1 VLLGKEL
8 LTGVTAVLTRWGAVM
23 SATQQVQEAAI
34 GWFLII
40 VIVVIVL
47 AVIGL
52 LSLLRR
58 R

>member
-1 VLLGKEL
+1 M
-8 LTGVTAVLTRWGAVM
+8 A
-23 SATQQVQEAAI
+23 ATQQVHEAAI

>member
-1 VLLGKEL
+1 
-8 LTGVTAVLTRWGAVM
+8 M
-23 SATQQVQEAAI
+23 SAAQQVQEAAV

>member
-1 VLLGKEL
+1 MF
-8 LTGVTAVLTRWGAVM
+8 AA
-23 SATQQVQEAAI
+23 QQVQEAAV

-52 LSLLRR
+52 MSLIRR